1 MEKYITSQHRYYTLD
16 YYLKERFNTKV
27 AKVALNGNFSC
38 PNRDGKISKLGC
50 IFCSEKGSGDFAGDP
65 SEDLLTQFNK
75 IREMTKNK
83 WKNPK
88 YIAYFQAN
96 TNTYGS
102 MDKLKKLYDQAITLT
117 DDVVCLSIATRPDC
131 VNEEIANYLGTLT
144 KINPVW
150 VELGLQT
157 IHQETA
163 DKINRGYTLPTFE
176 NAVNLLRKNNIEVIV
191 HIINGLPGETEEMM
205 VDTVKY
211 LNTLDIQGIKI
222 HSLFVLKNTI
232 LGHEYE
238 KNPFEIMSL
247 PSYVSLVC
255 EQLSIL
261 RKDIVVH
268 RIMGDAPQE
277 LLIEPQWSRKK
288 LVVMNEINK
297 LMKAKDY
304 YQGCKYNK

>member
-16 YYLKERFNTKV
+16 FYLKERFGEKV

-38 PNRDGKISKLGC
+38 PNRDGKISNKGC

-65 SEDLLTQFNK
+65 KEDLLTQFNK
-75 IREMTKNK
+75 IKEMTKGK

-102 MDKLKKLYDQAITLT
+102 MEKLHKLYDEAITLT

-131 VNEEIANYLGTLT
+131 INEEICSYLGNLN

-163 DKINRGYTLPTFE
+163 DYLNRGYALDVFE
-176 NAVNLLRKNNIEVIV
+176 NAVNLLRKQNIEVIV
-191 HIINGLPGETEEMM
+191 HVINGLPNETNQMM
-205 VDTVKY
+205 LETIKY
-211 LNTLDIQGIKI
+211 LNSLDIQGIKI

-232 LGHEYE
+232 LGYLYE
-238 KNPFEIMSL
+238 KEPFKIMTLEEYS
-247 PSYVSLVC
+247 SLVC
-255 EQLSIL
+255 EELAIL

-268 RIMGDAPQE
+268 RIMGDAPRD
-277 LLIEPQWSRKK
+277 LLIEPKWSIKK
-288 LVVMNEINK
+288 LVVMNEIDK
-297 LMKAKDY
+297 LMKEKNY
-304 YQGCKYNK
+304 YQGCKL

>member
-16 YYLKERFNTKV
+16 FYLKQRFGEKV

-38 PNRDGKISKLGC
+38 PNRDGKISNKGC

-65 SEDLLTQFNK
+65 KEDLLTQFNK
-75 IREMTKNK
+75 IKEMTKGK

-102 MDKLKKLYDQAITLT
+102 MEKLHKLYDEAITLT

-131 VNEEIANYLGTLT
+131 INEEICSYLGNLN

-163 DKINRGYTLPTFE
+163 DYLNRGYALDVFE
-176 NAVNLLRKNNIEVIV
+176 NAVNLLRKQNIEVIV
-191 HIINGLPGETEEMM
+191 HVINGLPNETNQMM
-205 VDTVKY
+205 LETIKY
-211 LNTLDIQGIKI
+211 LNSLDIQGIKI

-232 LGHEYE
+232 LGYLYE
-238 KNPFEIMSL
+238 KEPFKIMTLEEYS
-247 PSYVSLVC
+247 SLVC
-255 EQLSIL
+255 EELAIL

-268 RIMGDAPQE
+268 RIMGDAPRD
-277 LLIEPQWSRKK
+277 LLIEPKWSIKK
-288 LVVMNEINK
+288 LVVMNEIDK
-297 LMKAKDY
+297 LMKEKNY
-304 YQGCKYNK
+304 YQGCKL